1 VDDLLRKGAVALGSG
16 ALALVALELWARA
29 RWSAPWYERVVA
41 EQAESQSIAYTENR
55 FGLRDRDYP
64 SPRPADRLRLLILGD
79 SFTHGTGVR
88 DDQLVF
94 PELLERELDRMTWP
108 GKSGVDVLNGG
119 LSGSLTQQW
128 LRLWDQ
134 VVDDFEPDALLIV
147 FFLRD
152 GTRLS
157 SAGYFEELH
166 ALIDRSAE
174 ETALYRHSY
183 LYRTLQDLRIR
194 REILTAYRG
203 GFDRAY
209 LGSPEET
216 LPWQRAQKRLL
227 ELRDDARARDIPVG
241 LAVFPLLVE
250 LNAEHPFRAVVDEVL
265 AFGRESGLATHDL
278 LPAFLGHEAAELWVS
293 PEDQHPNAAG
303 HAIAARSLLP
313 FAAELLRAAPRA
325 RAADQSTGS
334 TR

>member
-1 VDDLLRKGAVALGSG
+1 MDKLLRRG
-16 ALALVALELWARA
+16 ALALGVGALALAALELWARA

-41 EQAESQSIAYTENR
+41 EQAESQRIAYTENR

-64 SPRPADRLRLLILGD
+64 SPKPTDRLRLLILGD

-88 DDQLVF
+88 EDELVF
-94 PELLERELDRMTWP
+94 PELLERELDRMSWP
-108 GKSGVDVLNGG
+108 GKRGVDVLNGG

-128 LRLWDQ
+128 LRLWDK
-134 VVDDFEPDALLIV
+134 VVDDFDPDALLIV

-152 GTRLS
+152 GTKLS
-157 SAGYFEELH
+157 SAGYFEELCQ
-166 ALIDRSAE
+166 LIDRSAE
-174 ETALYRHSY
+174 QTALYRHSY

-194 REILTAYRG
+194 REILTAYQG

-209 LGSPEET
+209 LGSDEET
-216 LPWQRAQKRLL
+216 RPWQRAQKRLL
-227 ELRDDARARDIPVG
+227 EIRDDARARGIPVG

-250 LNAEHPFRAVVDEVL
+250 LGEGYPFRDVVGEIL
-265 AFGRESGLATHDL
+265 AFGRDNGLATHDM
-278 LPAFLGHEAAELWVS
+278 LPAFLGHEAPELWVS
-293 PEDQHPNAAG
+293 SEDQHPNAAG

-313 FAAELLRAAPRA
+313 FAAELLRAA
-325 RAADQSTGS
+325 ADQPPDPSTGS